1 MLKRIALFAIAL
13 TACATVFA
21 QSCGLIPC
29 LWVPTFAVGPTG
41 AQFSVPCSPTPGT
54 PINDAQGVFSATG
67 ASTLV
72 QINSVDQLMGTSY
85 VLNQNGTQY
94 PGFACARNTHTG
106 TYGCHLTVTTT
117 PGVLYGVVVKGTATC
132 NPAGSNKYW
141 VGAQ

>member
-1 MLKRIALFAIAL
+1 MFVAVLF
-13 TACATVFA
+13 CAGAAYA

-29 LWVPTFAVGPTG
+29 FWFPTFSVGSTG
-41 AQFSVPCSPTPGT
+41 AQFSVSCSPTPGT
-54 PINDAQGVFSATG
+54 PIQDAQGVFSATG
-67 ASTLV
+67 SSTV
-72 QINSVDQLMGTSY
+72 VSMTSYDQLMSTSY

-94 PGFACARNTHTG
+94 PGFACARNTRTG
-106 TYGCHLTVTTT
+106 VYGCHLTVATT

>member
-1 MLKRIALFAIAL
+1 VLKRIALLVAAL

-21 QSCGLIPC
+21 QTCGLIPC
-29 LWVPTFAVGPTG
+29 IWIPTFSVGPTG

-67 ASTLV
+67 TSMLV
-72 QINSVDQLMGTSY
+72 SMTSYDQLTNASY
-85 VLNQNGTQY
+85 LTDQNGTKY
-94 PGFACARNTHTG
+94 SGFACARNTRTG
-106 TYGCHLTVTTT
+106 VYGCHLTVATH
-117 PGVLYGVVVKGTATC
+117 PSMLYAVVVQGTATC

>member
-1 MLKRIALFAIAL
+1 VLKRIALFAIAL

-29 LWVPTFAVGPTG
+29 IWVPTFSVGPTG
-41 AQFSVPCSPTPGT
+41 AQFSVPCSPAPGT
-54 PINDAQGVFSATG
+54 PINDGQGVFSATG

-85 VLNQNGTQY
+85 LTDQNGTKYQ
-94 PGFACARNTHTG
+94 GFACARNTRTG
-106 TYGCHLTVTTT
+106 VYGCHLTVATH
-117 PGVLYGVVVKGTATC
+117 PSMLYAVVVQGTATC

>member
-1 MLKRIALFAIAL
+1 MLKRIALFVAAL

-29 LWVPTFAVGPTG
+29 IWVPTFSVGPTG

-67 ASTLV
+67 TSTLV
-72 QINSVDQLMGTSY
+72 QINSIDQLMNTSY
-85 VLNQNGTQY
+85 LTDQNGSKYT
-94 PGFACARNTHTG
+94 GFACARNTRTG
-106 TYGCHLTVTTT
+106 VYGCHLTVATH
-117 PGVLYGVVVKGTATC
+117 PSMLYAVVVQGTATC